1 MTIAGT
7 YLVETDLNNR
17 LTAAL
22 LVKVYDDDENGAADE
37 AVVNAAIKDAED
49 DVEQRLAK
57 IYGEAGLTA
66 VRAKGP
72 AITRTVKKLC
82 LDSFECRMG
91 WRHPEYVRG
100 EWDKRW
106 KRFDEAMQSLA
117 DRRTELADLTGDIE
131 PAVNEGGYVRSGNPD
146 DTDPVAHVFLN
157 DDAFGVFR

>member
-72 AITRTVKKLC
+72 AITRT
-82 LDSFECRMG
+82 G
-91 WRHPEYVRG
+91 
-100 EWDKRW
+100 
-106 KRFDEAMQSLA
+106 LA
-117 DRRTELADLTGDIE
+117 PTYHVW
-131 PAVNEGGYVRSGNPD
+131 PARSGAPD
-146 DTDPVAHVFLN
+146 SDVLKRRISPVRRPTISPSA
-157 DDAFGVFR
+157 A